1 MSKFNSINWR
11 KSDEKKLK
19 KSIKNF
25 NAKIDRQVKKGE
37 NINALPEKLN
47 YNKIRKE
54 TTNRKDF
61 NKIIRESDK
70 FRQRGSEKIIT
81 NEYGIQKTKFEI
93 EQIKKD
99 VQRINRER
107 KKKADSIKNG
117 TFTVAGEIISKQ
129 EINTIKKNFNFE
141 KIKSY
146 SNFAK
151 YAESVKKQ
159 AMYNYDEKT
168 KTLFFE
174 NIINGLKNG
183 LGEENVKEI
192 VNRINKIGQEKFVN
206 LLKNEKL
213 IDVDFFYSP
222 VSIDDRISAI
232 EEFIDYVEQKEDDN

>member
-1 MSKFNSINWR
+1 MPKINRIRWR
-11 KSDEKKLK
+11 DSDEKKLK
-19 KSIKNF
+19 NSVKNF
-25 NAKIDRQVKKGE
+25 NAKIDRQIKKGV

-47 YNKIRKE
+47 YKSIKKE

-61 NKIIRESDK
+61 DKILKESDK

-81 NEYGIQKTKFEI
+81 NDYGIQKTKFEI
-93 EQIKKD
+93 ETIKKD

-107 KKKADSIKNG
+107 KKKADSIKSG
-117 TFTVAGEIISKQ
+117 TFTSAGEIICKQ
-129 EINTIKKNFNFE
+129 EINTIKKKFNFE

-146 SNFAK
+146 SDFAK
-151 YAESVKKQ
+151 FAESVKKQ

-168 KTLFFE
+168 KTQFFD
-174 NIINGLKNG
+174 NIIKGLKNG
-183 LGEENVKEI
+183 LGEANVKEI
-192 VNRINKIGQEKFVN
+192 VNRINKIGQEKFIN

-232 EEFIDYVEQKEDDN
+232 EEFLDYAEEEGDS